1 MSPRHSHLKFIVFTV
16 HNNVDDVKIMQNIF
30 HVIYYSR
37 GPCYRCLALHSS
49 QIINFASVNVI
60 CVIGTIGTIVIN
72 VYWSPS
78 KLWTG
83 ATTNMQI
90 ELLGLIGTEM
100 TFINVTICIN
110 FKQQYLWRIGK

>member
-1 MSPRHSHLKFIVFTV
+1 MRPVSPRYSHLKYIVFTV

-49 QIINFASVNVI
+49 QIINFASVYVI
-60 CVIGTIGTIVIN
+60 CVTGTIGTIVIN

-78 KLWTG
+78 KLDTIQIVYKV
-83 ATTNMQI
+83 TTMWQVPAPTCSLVIWSYRVSQKNAS
-90 ELLGLIGTEM
+90 
-100 TFINVTICIN
+100 
-110 FKQQYLWRIGK
+110 